1 MAAATQEEQLV
12 KAVEIASNAAAMPD
26 ADLVAQALAYLEQ
39 LKQATQESWSIGW
52 AIWTARTDD
61 GSAPKY
67 DHAPR
72 LFGLNLVDD
81 FLDKRIQGV
90 PEAAE
95 VLTLLQESALAY
107 LQSEFVSGQGEQGI
121 PFMKN
126 KLAQTLSLLIVQTYS
141 LTSSYTFLTAMLSM
155 CTAHPMAD
163 DKSIN
168 VVSADLA
175 MRVLHD
181 MSLSLGSDVTL
192 RSVRGKER
200 LQRDAIVR
208 DEIRAHHAA
217 SLAELLWRVIQ
228 DSLHALQQGAD
239 GSASPRHLN
248 AVTAGPLASLAMAVV
263 GDYAS
268 WIDIGLVVTM
278 ETVQILYSALDA
290 PHMPLRYATADTL
303 CEIVSKGMKPVS
315 YTHLTLPTNREV

>member
-95 VLTLLQESALAY
+95 VLTLLQE
-107 LQSEFVSGQGEQGI
+107 
-121 PFMKN
+121 
-126 KLAQTLSLLIVQTYS
+126 LSLI
-141 LTSSYTFLTAMLSM
+141 
-155 CTAHPMAD
+155 H
-163 DKSIN
+163 I
-168 VVSADLA
+168 
-175 MRVLHD
+175 
-181 MSLSLGSDVTL
+181 
-192 RSVRGKER
+192 
-200 LQRDAIVR
+200 
-208 DEIRAHHAA
+208 
-217 SLAELLWRVIQ
+217 
-228 DSLHALQQGAD
+228 
-239 GSASPRHLN
+239 
-248 AVTAGPLASLAMAVV
+248 
-263 GDYAS
+263 
-268 WIDIGLVVTM
+268 
-278 ETVQILYSALDA
+278 
-290 PHMPLRYATADTL
+290 
-303 CEIVSKGMKPVS
+303 
-315 YTHLTLPTNREV
+315 